1 MLHLCNNVNSQSGV
15 LYRSSVTTSFPYIFS
30 RVISLAFKSHLSNL
44 RLSKRIYQAG
54 RKKEEKARNEVCDS
68 IYKINI
74 SEICDIHYLHITAT
88 NGGIVKYEL

>member
-1 MLHLCNNVNSQSGV
+1 MIST
-15 LYRSSVTTSFPYIFS
+15 SVSLIDYNFFYTYFF

-44 RLSKRIYQAG
+44 RLNKRKYQAG
-54 RKKEEKARNEVCDS
+54 KEKEEKASNEVCNS
-68 IYKINI
+68 IYKINL